1 MEYKQIKAI
10 EWKNKQRWL
19 ERDKTLTDCSGIYVL
34 ERTDEEGFK
43 FAYVGQA
50 KHILTRLA
58 QHLSGYQWVDL
69 SIKKHGLFGRNNI
82 YGWDI
87 YFVERCPEELLDERE
102 VHWIKQ
108 MAKDGYQLRNQ
119 TSGGQ
124 DSRKSSINS
133 TQSTKNY
140 HQGIEQGRKN
150 ERKYIKEMF
159 EKYLEPKIK
168 GSTNKIKERKLKEFL
183 TYLEES

>member
-19 ERDKTLTDCSGIYVL
+19 KLDNELDDCSGIYVL
-34 ERTDEEGFK
+34 ERSDEKGFR

-58 QHLSGYQWVDL
+58 QHLSGYQWIDL
-69 SIKKHGLFGRNNI
+69 SIKKHGLFGSDNI
-82 YGWDI
+82 FGWDI
-87 YFVERCPEELLDERE
+87 YFVEKCPEAMLDEE
-102 VHWIKQ
+102 ESYWIKE
-108 MAKDGYQLRNQ
+108 MADNGYQLRNQ

-159 EKYLEPKIK
+159 EKYLSPGIK